1 MNFYSE
7 TNFNPN
13 FDTTDSMPHTS
24 SSFLTCNTTDLDKE
38 AVNPVSSKALSSSG
52 SSNQNVCAHC
62 GFEIYEP
69 ISSKDKAP
77 VMITNLPHLPLH
89 DAALMNKK
97 DDNVKLFRSH
107 DEDTSEWIFCDICR
121 KWFHANCVDIQ
132 QYEMPLIDKYHCP
145 SCRFEHGDSI
155 MKVKRL
161 FHRYVFDDESQRA
174 LPIQIGTEAWTHNFK
189 NEYRK
194 IPEVTCEMIDLY
206 DDGRQLMQN
215 FNFLSKWT
223 KPIKVKNCKGLG
235 LRMPDD
241 PYFDILDVIKLLVD
255 ENPTWQKHFGRANES
270 DHQHESS
277 RPYVEN
283 FCLLGMRGSYTDFH
297 IDFGGSSVWY
307 HVFRGSKIFFIA
319 PPTPENLQAFLN
331 WQNDKE
337 RSEKFFGDLL
347 PNGGK
352 IYRLEVG
359 ERETLLLPSGW
370 IHSVYTPEDSIVFGG
385 NFLHSLNV
393 DLQLSQSPQINF
405 VFHQFR
411 VYDIEL
417 AVETDERFKF
427 PFFELCNIY
436 AAKSFAESIKEC
448 GQLAD
453 QFQIDVATLLLEKC
467 SKWIQEAD
475 KFSIFKGTLKQ
486 LEKQLER
493 QTNLQRRIKAHN
505 PAINSTNMPAISPSS
520 QCSPLRQP
528 ELEIQDL
535 DSSWDQD
542 DVDDCN
548 EQEDDFETIADDSDN
563 NSDSRTETGKE
574 LSVSQQPST
583 SANNVNGLVD
593 AVSDI
598 DSEGH
603 IRLKIKL
610 PCWHQKPDN
619 EKKQVNNN
627 VIADEDEADIG
638 AMFSGRSIHGRQ
650 IRPTSRIS
658 TLGGI
663 TMDDQKGDVFDFV
676 PGTASITSKN
686 VGHKDFISSFAL
698 KERPQMHFTD
708 KAGYYFVYFFTY
720 KNILA
725 EKNYKNELFLPLNK
739 QKRKKMNANSSNI
752 DFFPNDLFTSTSST
766 SSNKEDS
773 VIQKKPKKTSA
784 INSRERLA
792 KKLGLMRKK

>member
-1 MNFYSE
+1 MDFYSQ

-13 FDTTDSMPHTS
+13 FDTTTLLPHTS
-24 SSFLTCNTTDLDKE
+24 SSSLTCNTTDLDKE
-38 AVNPVSSKALSSSG
+38 ANNPVSSNALSSSG

-69 ISSKDKAP
+69 IFSKDKASTL
-77 VMITNLPHLPLH
+77 ITNLPHLPLH
-89 DAALMNKK
+89 DASLMNQK
-97 DDNVKLFRSH
+97 DGNFKLFRSH

-161 FHRYVFDDESQRA
+161 FHRYVFDNESQRT

-194 IPEVTCEMIDLY
+194 IPEVTREMIDLY
-206 DDGRQLMQN
+206 EDGRQLMQN
-215 FNFLSKWT
+215 FNFLSKWS

-241 PYFDILDVIKLLVD
+241 PYFDILDVIKLLGGHVLVDTIDVFAQQTYTMSLDRFYGLWKKRIRDRLYNILSLEFSGTKLSDIVRSPSIVRELSWVRRFWPRENQSELHQEISFDDIYTFD
-255 ENPTWQKHFGRANES
+255 ENPTWQKHFGRATEA

-307 HVFRGSKIFFIA
+307 HVFKGSKIFFIA
-319 PPTPENLQAFLN
+319 PPTPENFQAFLN

-393 DLQLSQSPQINF
+393 DLQL
-405 VFHQFR
+405 R
-411 VYDIEL
+411 VYDMEL

-436 AAKSFAESIKEC
+436 AAKSFAESIKDCTEC

-453 QFQIDVATLLLEKC
+453 QFQIYVATLLLEKC

-505 PAINSTNMPAISPSS
+505 LTINSTSMPAISPSF

-542 DVDDCN
+542 DLDDC
-548 EQEDDFETIADDSDN
+548 EQEDDLIEPIADDSDN
-563 NSDSRTETGKE
+563 NSDFAHFKITFI
-574 LSVSQQPST
+574 SVFSIKRMEAGSEHICQKPST
-583 SANNVNGLVD
+583 SSNNVTGLVD

-598 DSEGH
+598 DPEGH

-610 PCWHQKPDN
+610 PCWHQNPDN

-627 VIADEDEADIG
+627 NVIADEDETDIG

-663 TMDDQKGDVFDFV
+663 TM
-676 PGTASITSKN
+676 
-686 VGHKDFISSFAL
+686 
-698 KERPQMHFTD
+698 
-708 KAGYYFVYFFTY
+708 
-720 KNILA
+720 
-725 EKNYKNELFLPLNK
+725 
-739 QKRKKMNANSSNI
+739 
-752 DFFPNDLFTSTSST
+752 
-766 SSNKEDS
+766 
-773 VIQKKPKKTSA
+773 
-784 INSRERLA
+784 
-792 KKLGLMRKK
+792 